1 MEKILICIIRTRF
14 ETQQRGRR
22 GGGQGGHDCLYAV
35 PMANH
40 GRGSVNL
47 KLPRLKEAG
56 VAEEMSLK
64 KVQGDLIRQ
73 LHPLS

>member
-1 MEKILICIIRTRF
+1 
-14 ETQQRGRR
+14 
-22 GGGQGGHDCLYAV
+22 
-35 PMANH
+35 MANH